1 MAFFIGS
8 IMVGAIFTVHFK
20 FGFFMNWQGNQ
31 EGEGFE
37 YHILAI
43 GIALAII
50 IMGSGSLS
58 IDGALSKNKK
68 KNFKPF

>member
-1 MAFFIGS
+1 
-8 IMVGAIFTVHFK
+8 
-20 FGFFMNWQGNQ
+20 MNWQGNQ